1 MANKGI
7 AMNKIVAT
15 RKLNAQEKRIL
26 GRTIS
31 NFPYLG
37 QAESELLTS
46 YAEQSARYAVAKRA
60 TEREP
65 TVTAPIFSRNN
76 GEKIGERPVR
86 NPQFANLREALTQ
99 VRLLEKRLTSLNDKR
114 RAAAE
119 REERRKAK
127 IKPVPS
133 WASEQARARAA
144 YELMERVEDEIRSGR
159 FEPTEEKIAELGE
172 ELNRVARK
180 PYDDSELRTLTLS
193 WVESR
198 YEAARPPGLSKCA
211 GETHVEKELIAA
223 GFYDDLLA

>member
-1 MANKGI
+1 
-7 AMNKIVAT
+7 MNQIQPT
-15 RKLNAQEKRIL
+15 RKLKTPERHVFD
-26 GRTIS
+26 RTTTS
-31 NFPYLG
+31 FPFLRP
-37 QAESELLTS
+37 EDSELLTA
-46 YAEQSARYAVAKRA
+46 YAEQSHRYATAKRA

-180 PYDDSELRTLTLS
+180 PYDNNELRSLTLS

-211 GETHVEKELIAA
+211 GETHVERELLAT